1 VLLRALWAGLLG
13 ALGILG
19 TRSAAAADWLPVS
32 PEELHMTSEP
42 GAPGAGAVYLYRQVD
57 RDDSGFTESVY
68 VRIKI
73 LTDAGL
79 KYADVEIPFVQG
91 AERIGSIQAR
101 TIRPD
106 GSTVNFDGTTY
117 DKPITKSQRVRY
129 LAKTFTLPEAGVG
142 SILEYRYEHALPYG
156 WVYDSHWILSQE
168 LFTRLG
174 RFSMVPNRT
183 FTMIWS
189 WPHGLPPGT
198 DPPKMAH
205 DKIRLEV
212 HDIPAVV
219 EEEHM
224 PPENELGFRVDFIY
238 DAEEIARHD
247 PVEFWKLYGKRL
259 YGHVQQFC
267 DRRRAMEKAVAQI
280 TEPGDSPESKLRKLY
295 ARIQRIH
302 NISYASE
309 AEREAKQEQ
318 SASIHNVED
327 VWNQGYG
334 DAEQITWLFLALARA
349 AGTDAYSV
357 VVATRDRYFFDHR
370 YMNPT
375 ELNSDVVLVKL
386 DGKDIY
392 LEPGVPFTPFGMLPW
407 YETGVEGL
415 SLDKAGGTWVRTPTP
430 TPADARI
437 ERHGTFKLNSGR
449 LEGKVT
455 VTYTGLEAS
464 WRRLAEHSEDDAA
477 KRTFLEQD
485 LEGYIPVGV
494 HVKLTNSPDWDGW
507 DTPLAAEYELEI
519 PGWAAPAGRRALLPM
534 GVFGAAEKHSFEHAV
549 RVHPLYFNYRYQHV
563 DDVTIDIP
571 ASWHLDSVP
580 KPSFVDLTGLTF
592 KEATENQKDSLHVRR
607 ELTLNVSL
615 VDVKH
620 YDTVRQFFQTVRS
633 ADEEPAVLSP
643 GGAVRN

>member
-1 VLLRALWAGLLG
+1 
-13 ALGILG
+13 
-19 TRSAAAADWLPVS
+19 
-32 PEELHMTSEP
+32 MTSEP

-198 DPPKMAH
+198 DQPKMEH
-205 DKIRLEV
+205 GKIRLEA
-212 HDIPAVV
+212 HNIPAVV
-219 EEEHM
+219 EEEYT
-224 PPENELGFRVDFIY
+224 PPENELRFRVDFIY
-238 DAEEIARHD
+238 DSEEIARNN
-247 PVEFWKLYGKRL
+247 PMEFWKVHGKRL
-259 YGHVQQFC
+259 YQRVQRFC
-267 DRRRAMEKAVAQI
+267 DQRRAMEQAVAQV
-280 TEPGDSPESKLRKLY
+280 TAPGDSPDTKLRKLY
-295 ARIQRIH
+295 ARIQQVH
-302 NISYASE
+302 NLSYATD
-309 AEREAKQEQ
+309 AQREAKQEKPD
-318 SASIHNVED
+318 SIHDVED
-327 VWNQGYG
+327 VWNRGYG

-386 DGKDIY
+386 DGKEIF

-415 SLDKAGGTWVRTPTP
+415 RLDKAGGTWVRTPTP

-437 ERHGTFKLNSGR
+437 ERHGTFKLNSGG

-464 WRRLAEHSEDDAA
+464 WRRLAEDSEDDAA

-485 LEGYIPVGV
+485 LQGYIPVGV
-494 HVKLTNSPDWDGW
+494 HVKLTNSPDWQGW
-507 DTPLAAEYELEI
+507 DTALVAEYDLEI

-534 GVFGAAEKHSFEHAV
+534 GIFGAAEKHSFEHAA
-549 RVHPLYFNYRYQHV
+549 RVHPLYFEYRYQHV
-563 DDVTIDIP
+563 DDLTIDIP

-580 KPSFVDLTGLTF
+580 KPSLVDLTGLAF
-592 KEATENQKDSLHVRR
+592 KEAAENQKDSLHVRR

-615 VDVKH
+615 VEVKH
-620 YDTVRQFFQTVRS
+620 YDAVRQFFQTVRS
-633 ADEEPAVLSP
+633 ADEESAVLSS
-643 GGAVRN
+643 GGAVHN